1 MGFSP
6 AAYSMIFDTINTYT
20 DKKDIVRALKI
31 STGKKK
37 KYLELLFDISK
48 KYNGKPIWIVY
59 DLERFFG
66 RKLDVLPFFRP
77 EFFVGGY
84 DFSGMGQGRARQQ
97 FEKDNQCHYEDETI
111 MYVTACGL
119 KKIILILS
127 LGEKNERLIKNPLPV
142 HHH

>member
-20 DKKDIVRALKI
+20 EKKDIVRALKI

-37 KYLELLFDISK
+37 KYLEALFDISK
-48 KYNGKPIWIVY
+48 RYNGKPIWLVC
-59 DLERFFG
+59 DLEKFFG
-66 RKLDVLPFFRP
+66 RKLDVTPFFRP

-84 DFSGMGQGRARQQ
+84 DFNGLGHGTFRQQ
-97 FEKDNQCHYEDETI
+97 FEQDNQCHYEDETI

-119 KKIILILS
+119 KKMILILS
-127 LGEKNERLIKNPLPV
+127 LGEKIDRN
-142 HHH
+142 